1 VEKGLDDDGNGVG
14 MVMTMAT
21 LSTIT
26 SGVITMGPRLDPKP
40 PQKQKQATE
49 SQREIKQNIKRMR
62 PKPRTMANG
71 DWRQGRPKK
80 DT

>member
-1 VEKGLDDDGNGVG
+1 
-14 MVMTMAT
+14 
-21 LSTIT
+21 
-26 SGVITMGPRLDPKP
+26 MGPRLDPKP